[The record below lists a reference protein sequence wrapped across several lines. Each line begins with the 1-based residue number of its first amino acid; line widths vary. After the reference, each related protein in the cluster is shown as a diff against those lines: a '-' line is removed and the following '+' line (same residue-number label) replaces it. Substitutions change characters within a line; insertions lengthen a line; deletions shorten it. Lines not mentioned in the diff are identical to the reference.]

1 MNKSFLPRGLCA
13 AAALALGA
21 MMPALTTQA
30 QTVRPALDNQ
40 PIFSSVAVPGNL
52 ALALSVEFPTAVS
65 TAHLDPNYSP
75 SNTYLGYFDPGKCY
89 TYVWAVAEA
98 DRYFQPAGATST
110 RTCSNKWSGNFLNWA
125 TMQTVDPFRWALTG
139 GLRVTDTTTTT
150 IIEKAW
156 ASGQGGTNNFPN
168 RSLSDSNI
176 ITGATPLNWSA
187 VNMRVQGLGNKMRF
201 TRRGDYNSGSPSAF
215 NTADGSWDDRTVW
228 EVSVRVKVCDPA
240 TSAGGLEANCTAY
253 GDNYKP
259 EGLMQ
264 KYSQKI
270 RFSAFGYL
278 NDATLSRD
286 GGVLRARQKFIGPSE
301 PVPGAQPRANA
312 LAEWDANTGVMKTS
326 PNPQDVLDMASSDY
340 GFTVANSGV
349 MNYLNKFGASGSY
362 KTYDPVGELYY
373 AVLRYYRNLGNVPE
387 WTNPNTSDLNT
398 KKVLADGFPV
408 ITNWGDPILYSC
420 QKNYILG
427 IGDVNTHADR
437 DVPGASGSSEPTK
450 PAAVAADTAFDAIA
464 WTNKVG
470 ALSGA
475 GGNIG
480 NTQNYGGCC
489 SNNGALMAGMAYWA
503 NSQDVRPDLLGKQ
516 TIKTYWLDVQENQV
530 YKNNNQ
536 FYLAT
541 RYGGANLPSTWDAL
555 GTTVDITQSW
565 WHTGPSTDTTIAG
578 GGQLRPDNYYTASR
592 ADLMVN
598 GLTSVFA
605 SIAANIQAYTS
616 SANTASNAVTVGTS
630 AYGSSYDSSAWTG
643 QIEANTINVM
653 GTPVGYT
660 LAWRFTDKLNAQVG
674 TSGTGW
680 DTARNIVTYKPTGP
694 NTGTGVA
701 FRHDNL
707 SSGQIT
713 ALNTTYYSGDDSL
726 NFINYVRGD
735 RSNEENSTASNST
748 KAYRVRGGL
757 VGDIVSSQVVVV
769 GPPIPGLISEA
780 TNPGYNAY
788 ASSSGQGNRPNILV
802 AGANSGLVHVI
813 NGSTSD
819 TNGGRELFAY
829 IPNAVIM
836 GPSGT
841 PSVDG
846 LASTGNPDFVHHYM
860 IDARPNT
867 ADIDFNRT
875 SANRTGTPD
884 WRTIVVGGLGKG
896 GKSIY
901 ALDLTTAHTVATE
914 RDAVSR
920 VMWEYTEADM
930 GFTFGTPVITKT
942 AQYGWVVI
950 VGSGLN
956 NPSGKGFFSI
966 LDARTGALLQK
977 VPLPAAGDTGTPQLP
992 TGLTYLQT
1000 YYTDRYDATVESVYA
1015 GDLKGNVWRL
1025 DLTAPSGNYP
1035 PPTKIA
1041 QLTNAS
1047 GTPLPITSMP
1057 TPVVNST
1064 GNRRWIV
1071 VGTGQLLSTDD
1082 MISTRANRIYA
1093 MLDGFQARPAISSD
1107 FPSGI
1112 SMPYQESNIGR
1123 HDFQE
1128 VTTTSNVPLR
1138 SDKVGFFIDLQR
1150 VTGGLGYEVINEA
1163 DALDNLAV
1171 IAAVKPSSDNACSPG
1186 GTSKVFVLDLNGGT
1200 ITVDN
1205 PQFAVDNVRFIDD
1218 NGTIKILVQGRPGG
1232 GGGGSG
1238 GGDGRD
1244 LTGDYTKS
1252 IDGST
1257 GGSKRLINWREI
1269 PLRN

>member
-21 MMPALTTQA
+21 LMPALTTQA
-30 QTVRPALDNQ
+30 QTVRPVLDNQ

-65 TAHLDPNYSP
+65 TAHLDADYSA
-75 SNTYLGYFDPGKCY
+75 STTYLGYFDPGKCY
-89 TYVWAVAEA
+89 TYVWANREA
-98 DRYFQPAGATST
+98 DRYFQPAGATSNH
-110 RTCSNKWSGNFLNWA
+110 TCTNKWSGNFLNWA
-125 TMQTVDPFRWALTG
+125 TMQTIDPFRWALTG
-139 GLRVTDTTTTT
+139 GQRVTDTTTTT

-156 ASGQGGTNNFPN
+156 ASGQGGTGNFPN
-168 RSLSDSNI
+168 RALTDRTV
-176 ITGATPLNWSA
+176 ITGATPLAWNA
-187 VNMRVQGLGNKMRF
+187 VLMRIQGLGNKMRF
-201 TRRGDYNSGSPSAF
+201 TRRGDYNNDIPVAF
-215 NTADGSWDDRTVW
+215 NSANGPWDGATVW
-228 EVSVRVKVCDPA
+228 EVSVRVKVCDPSA
-240 TSAGGLEANCTAY
+240 AAGGLEANCTAY

-278 NDATLSRD
+278 NDSSLSRD
-286 GGVLRARQKFIGPSE
+286 GGVLRARQKFIGPLE
-301 PVPGAQPRANA
+301 PVPGTQPRANP
-312 LAEWDANTGVMKTS
+312 LAEWDASTGVMKIN
-326 PNPQDVLDMASSDY
+326 PNQQDILDMAASDY
-340 GFTVANSGV
+340 GLTVANSGV

-362 KTYDPVGELYY
+362 KTFDPVGELYY

-387 WTNPNTSDLNT
+387 WTNPNTADNNAKS
-398 KKVLADGFPV
+398 VLADGFPV

-437 DVPGASGSSEPTK
+437 NLPGATGSSEPAK
-450 PAAVAADTAFDAIA
+450 PAAVSADTAFDAIA

-489 SNNGALMAGMAYWA
+489 NNNGALMAGMAYWA
-503 NSQDVRPDLLGKQ
+503 NSQDIRPDMAGKQ

-565 WHTGPSTDTTIAG
+565 WHTGPATDTTIAG

-592 ADLMVN
+592 ADLMVD

-616 SANTASNAVTVGTS
+616 SANTASNAVSVGTS
-630 AYGSSYDSSAWTG
+630 SYGSSYDSSAWTG
-643 QIEANTINVM
+643 QIEANAINLM
-653 GTPVGYT
+653 GTPIGYT
-660 LAWRFTDKLNAQVG
+660 LAWRFTDKLDAQVG

-680 DTARNIVTYKPTGP
+680 DTARNIVTYKPTGT

-701 FRHDNL
+701 FRRGNL
-707 SSGQIT
+707 TSAQTT
-713 ALNTTYYSGDDSL
+713 ALNTSYYAGDDSQ
-726 NFINYVRGD
+726 NFLNYVRGD
-735 RSNEENSTASNST
+735 RSNEENSVTSNST

-757 VGDIVSSQVVVV
+757 VGDIINSQVVVV
-769 GPPIPGLISEA
+769 GPPIPGMLSEA
-780 TNPGYNAY
+780 TNPGYNTY

-819 TNGGRELFAY
+819 TTNGGRELFAF

-875 SANRTGTPD
+875 NGNRTGGPD

-901 ALDLTTAHTVATE
+901 ALDLTSANTVTTE
-914 RDAVSR
+914 AEAAAR

-966 LDARTGALLQK
+966 LDARTGRLLQK
-977 VPLPAAGDTGTPQLP
+977 VALPAAGDSGTPQQP

-1025 DLTAPSGNYP
+1025 DLTATSGAYP
-1035 PPTKIA
+1035 APTKIA
-1041 QLTNAS
+1041 QLTNAA
-1047 GTPLPITSMP
+1047 GTGLPITSMP

-1064 GNRRWIV
+1064 GNRRWII

-1082 MISTRANRIYA
+1082 MIATRANRIYA
-1093 MLDGFQARPAISSD
+1093 MLDGFQARPANSSD

-1112 SMPYQESNIGR
+1112 TMPYLESNIGR

-1128 VTTTSNVPLR
+1128 VTATSNTPLR
-1138 SDKVGFFIDLQR
+1138 SDKIGFFIDLQT
-1150 VTGGLGYEVINEA
+1150 VTGGLGYEVVNEA

-1186 GTSKVFVLDLNGGT
+1186 GISKVFLLDLNGGG

-1205 PQFAVDNVRFIDD
+1205 PLFAVDNVRFIDD
-1218 NGTIKILVQGRPGG
+1218 NGTIKILVQGKPGATPG
-1232 GGGGSG
+1232 NNVK
-1238 GGDGRD
+1238 D
-1244 LTGDYTKS
+1244 GDYVMGLGGTV
-1252 IDGST
+1252 